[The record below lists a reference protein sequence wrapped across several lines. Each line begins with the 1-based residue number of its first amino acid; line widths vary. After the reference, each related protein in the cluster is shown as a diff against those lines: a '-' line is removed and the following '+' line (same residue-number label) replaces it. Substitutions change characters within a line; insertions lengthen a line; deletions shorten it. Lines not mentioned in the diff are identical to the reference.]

1 MKTPVRL
8 SPPVPGTNAESSTIT
23 AFRLVG
29 FGTPTST
36 NKQPIQSLH
45 NSGAIDRIAGVLQA
59 DIEAGATGDV
69 YGQDGDEVTIESD
82 GSGTIDYG
90 EWVIAVAGAS
100 IAAGGRVKKL
110 PATPSS
116 GTNYWLVGQCVSPT
130 QVPATAGAKARIRLR
145 IRPFQGQ

>member
-1 MKTPVRL
+1 MKTPVKL
-8 SPPVPGTNAESSTIT
+8 SPPSPGINAEASSIT
-23 AFRLVG
+23 AYRLVA

-59 DIEAGATGDV
+59 DVESGAAGDV
-69 YGQDGDEVTIESD
+69 YDKDGDEVTIESD

-110 PATPSS
+110 PSSPAS

-130 QVPATAGAKARIRLR
+130 QVPNTAGAKARVRLR